1 MRRRQRS
8 AFLLGLLAFLVG
20 LVWLVPFLGV
30 LMSALRPQVE
40 ILDGWWRFPGTFSLD
55 NFAGALNHPTAP
67 LALGMRN
74 SLQVALPATLIPLL
88 VGALAAYSL
97 VRFRLPFRGTV
108 LMAAALLLAV
118 PQQMV
123 AVPLFQLLN
132 RLDLLDTYTGL
143 VLVHSAW
150 GLPWILLFLR
160 GYLETLPKELEEA
173 AWVDGANRYQIFF
186 RIVLPLM
193 FPALASVGALQFN
206 WVWNDFFLALILI
219 FSPEKMVATQMI
231 PYLRGQFLVDW
242 GLLSA
247 GAILTMLAPI
257 LVFLLLQRY
266 YIQGLIGGAAK

>member
-8 AFLLGLLAFLVG
+8 ALLLGLLAFLVG

-40 ILDGWWRFPGTFSLD
+40 ILDGWWRLPGTFSLD
-55 NFAGALNHPTAP
+55 NFAGALHHPTAP
-67 LALGMRN
+67 LAQGMLN
-74 SLQVALPATLIPLL
+74 SLRVALPATLIPLL
-88 VGALAAYSL
+88 VGALAAYAL
-97 VRFRLPFRGTV
+97 VRFRLPFRGPV
-108 LMAAALLLAV
+108 LMVAALLLAV

-206 WVWNDFFLALILI
+206 WVWNDFFMALILI

-247 GAILTMLAPI
+247 GAILTMLAPV

-266 YIQGLIGGAAK
+266 YVQGLIGGAAK

>member
-247 GAILTMLAPI
+247 GTILTMLAPI